1 MTDAATVEM
10 ADQAPAAR
18 KGRGHSRA
26 FGIFEWMLAFRYL
39 RARRREGFISVIAGF
54 SFLGIMLGVA
64 TLIIVMSVMNGFRT
78 ELLDRILGINGHLF
92 VRGVTSYVT
101 DYDEISTR
109 IAAIPGVVS
118 ATPIVEGQVMASSRA
133 NAQGGLV
140 RGIYGKDLERMKVVS
155 DHIEVGTLDNFDK
168 GEGVAIGERLAQN
181 LGLTVGDNITLLSP
195 RGAITPFGTA
205 PRVKAYTV
213 AAIFKIGMSEYDS
226 SFIFMPLH
234 EAQNYFRTAE
244 GVTALEIMVKQPD
257 DVVQLVPKVSAIV
270 GHCCDVITWQET
282 NRSFFSALQV
292 ERNVMFLILTLI
304 LIVAALNIVS
314 GLIML
319 VKDKGRDIA
328 VLRTMGATRGS
339 VMRVFFISGAAI
351 GVAGTLAGFALGTV
365 FCLNIETLRQFLSE
379 LSGTELFNPEIYF
392 LSHMP
397 AEIDVSEVVSVVGM
411 ALFLSFAATL
421 YPAWRAASLDP
432 VEALRYE

>member
-1 MTDAATVEM
+1 MTEATIDAGTAG
-10 ADQAPAAR
+10 PR
-18 KGRGHSRA
+18 GRGKSRA
-26 FGIFEWMLAFRYL
+26 FGVFEWLLAIRYL

-78 ELLDRILGINGHLF
+78 ELLGRILGLNGHLF

-101 DYDEISTR
+101 DFDTVAMNIEK
-109 IAAIPGVVS
+109 IPGVVS
-118 ATPIVEGQVMASSRA
+118 ATPIVEGQVMASSRG
-133 NAQGGLV
+133 NAQGALV
-140 RGIYGKDLERMKVVS
+140 RGIHGKDLERLTVVS
-155 DHIEVGTLDNFDK
+155 DHILLGTLNQFDT
-168 GEGVAIGERLAQN
+168 GGSVAIGSRLAKN
-181 LGLTVGDNITLLSP
+181 LGLSVGDTITLLSP

-205 PRVKAYTV
+205 PRVKAYPIV
-213 AAIFKIGMSEYDS
+213 AIFEIGMSEYDS

-234 EAQNYFRTAE
+234 EAQEYFRTAE

-257 DVVQLVPKVSAIV
+257 KVVDLVQPVSNTV
-270 GHCCDVITWQET
+270 GGCCEVITWQET

-328 VLRTMGATRGS
+328 VLRTMGATKGS

-379 LSGTELFNPEIYF
+379 VSGTQLFNPEIYF

-397 AEIDVSEVVSVVGM
+397 AEIDVSEVASVVGM

-421 YPAWRAASLDP
+421 YPAYRAASLDP

>member
-1 MTDAATVEM
+1 MTEATIDADAAG
-10 ADQAPAAR
+10 PR
-18 KGRGHSRA
+18 GRGKSRA
-26 FGIFEWMLAFRYL
+26 FGVFEWLLAIRYL

-78 ELLDRILGINGHLF
+78 ELLDRILGLNGHLF
-92 VRGVTSYVT
+92 VRSVTSYVT
-101 DYDEISTR
+101 DFDSV
-109 IAAIPGVVS
+109 AATIEKIPGVIS
-118 ATPIVEGQVMASSRA
+118 ATPIVEGQVMASSRG
-133 NAQGGLV
+133 NAQGALV
-140 RGIYGKDLERMKVVS
+140 RGIYEKDLKRLTIVS
-155 DHIEVGTLDNFDK
+155 GPDHLKLGTLNGFDT
-168 GEGVAIGERLAQN
+168 GGSVAIGSRLAAN
-181 LGLTVGDNITLLSP
+181 LGLNVGDNITLLSP

-205 PRVKAYTV
+205 PRVKAYPIV
-213 AAIFKIGMSEYDS
+213 AIFEIGMSEYDA

-234 EAQNYFRTAE
+234 EAQEYFRTAE
-244 GVTALEIMVKQPD
+244 GVTALEIMVKNPD
-257 DVVQLVPKVSAIV
+257 TVASLVPRVAEAA
-270 GHCCDVITWQET
+270 GPCCNVITWQET
-282 NRSFFSALQV
+282 NKSFFSALQV

-328 VLRTMGATRGS
+328 VLRTMGATKGS
-339 VMRVFFISGAAI
+339 VMRVFFISGASI
-351 GVAGTLAGFALGTV
+351 GVAGTLAGFALGTL
-365 FCLNIETLRQFLSE
+365 FCLNIERLRQFLSD

-392 LSHMP
+392 LSHLP
-397 AEIDVSEVVSVVGM
+397 AEINASEVASVVGM